1 VSLAERVAEVSTTA
15 KILTLDIETQ
25 RGVWESFQPKTEFLP
40 AARCLVP
47 PRILCAA
54 GKWVGEDKTH
64 FVHAWRDDDAEAMT
78 KMLTTIHKWMNDADV
93 IITYNGD
100 RFDLTWCE
108 QACSTVG
115 LARIRPYKSIDL
127 IKLARRKFGQ
137 GLTYK
142 SLDWSARMYLRESKL
157 AHGGRDL
164 WHDIRHGTKTQQKDA
179 QRTMREYN
187 IRDVELTERLWLEV
201 YLPYSPVNLGLF
213 QAHADDDE
221 LLVCTTCGTTGKL
234 VRDGITYTGVAGYQL
249 YRCASCG
256 GVSRGKRAKI
266 TTELRSV
273 R

>member
-1 VSLAERVAEVSTTA
+1 VSLAERVAEVNTDA

-25 RGVWESFQPKTEFLP
+25 RGVWESFAPKVDFLP

-54 GKWVGEDKTH
+54 GKWVGDDSVLFTR
-64 FVHAWRDDDAEAMT
+64 AWRDDDDDAMT
-78 KMLTTIHKWMNDADV
+78 KMLTTIHKWLNDADI

-108 QACSTVG
+108 QACSAIG
-115 LARIRPYKSIDL
+115 LPRIRPYKSIDL

-142 SLDWSARMYLRESKL
+142 SLDWSSRIYLRESKL

-164 WHDIRHGTKTQQKDA
+164 WHDIRHGTREQQREAQKTMKA
-179 QRTMREYN
+179 YN

-201 YLPYSPVNLGLF
+201 YLPYSPINLGLY

-221 LLVCTTCGTTGKL
+221 LLACTTCGTAGKL
-234 VRDGITYTGVAGYQL
+234 IRDGLTYTGAFGYQL
-249 YRCASCG
+249 YRCESCG
-256 GVSRGKRAKI
+256 GISRGKRAKVG
-266 TTELRSV
+266 TELRSV